1 MSPIAKQL
9 AELLSNYPQIE
20 LAILFGSNAHGSASA
35 DSDIDLAIR
44 AAQPITA
51 DLKLEL
57 MGQMGT
63 HFGRPVDIVDLF
75 VAAEP
80 LLGEVLKGQ
89 RLLGSDESYARM
101 LTRHLFNM
109 ADFVPLQQ
117 RILSER
123 RHAWMR

>member
-1 MSPIAKQL
+1 MSLIAKQL
-9 AELLSNYPQIE
+9 TELLSNYPQIE
-20 LAILFGSNAHGSASA
+20 LAILFGSNAHGTESA
-35 DSDIDLAIR
+35 DSDIDLAVR

-51 DLKLEL
+51 DFKLEL
-57 MGQMGT
+57 MGQIGT
-63 HFGRPVDIVDLF
+63 LFGRPADIVDLF

-80 LLGEVLKGQ
+80 LLGEVLNGQ